1 MFVVEGNIGAGKSTF
16 LGILSK
22 KVPGLVA
29 YLEPKENWMSSSYGE
44 SLLANFYSNPKRW
57 AYTMETVTLMTRV
70 KHNRIIKRYK
80 NTLTVT
86 ERSVY
91 SGYYC
96 FASNGYESGFLTKTE
111 WQIYESWIE
120 MFLTDNSL
128 IPTGFVYIR
137 TSPENCFERIM
148 KRGRSDESEI
158 TLSYIKQIDKKH
170 DQFLITGK
178 HNLEFVSEIPVLVL
192 DGNRDFLNDEKVQNE
207 MVDAFIEFALSHMT
221 DTELK
226 SKIEFRKFVSER
238 QKSI

>member
-1 MFVVEGNIGAGKSTF
+1 
-16 LGILSK
+16 
-22 KVPGLVA
+22 
-29 YLEPKENWMSSSYGE
+29 
-44 SLLANFYSNPKRW
+44 
-57 AYTMETVTLMTRV
+57 
-70 KHNRIIKRYK
+70 
-80 NTLTVT
+80 
-86 ERSVY
+86 
-91 SGYYC
+91 
-96 FASNGYESGFLTKTE
+96 
-111 WQIYESWIE
+111 
-120 MFLTDNSL
+120 
-128 IPTGFVYIR
+128 
-137 TSPENCFERIM
+137 M